1 MKTHLSVPYL
11 GGASTDPET
20 GEEYHPRCWA
30 HFTWEGRADR
40 RKIKRHVR
48 AWVLHTLNRAI
59 HTTELNAVCHTR
71 RISYSD
77 GAVNKFALGAAS
89 A

>member
-1 MKTHLSVPYL
+1 MTIKTHLSVPYL
-11 GGASTDPET
+11 GGETIDQET
-20 GEEYHPRCWA
+20 GDKYHPRCWA

-48 AWVLHTLNRAI
+48 AWVRHTLNRAI
-59 HTTELNAVCHTR
+59 HTSELLTVCHSR
-71 RISYSD
+71 RVTYS
-77 GAVNKFALGAAS
+77 GAAT